1 MSVSAYKKTIKE
13 TESPRNIEKRVFSRV
28 TGNLEKLEDNP
39 DNYLKAEYKAALWE
53 NQKLWM
59 ALRSDLV
66 LPENS
71 LPPNLKAQL
80 ISIGIWVDNHTQ
92 KILRGQGR
100 IVDLVNVNKS
110 IIHGLEGKTS

>member
-13 TESPRNIEKRVFSRV
+13 TESPRNIEKRVFSRI
-28 TGNLEKLEDNP
+28 TGQLENLEDNP
-39 DNYLKAEYKAALWE
+39 EKVLNQEYKDALWE

-71 LPPNLKAQL
+71 LPPQLKAQL
-80 ISIGIWVDNHTQ
+80 ISLGIWVDNHTQ
-92 KILRGQGR
+92 KVLKGQGK
-100 IVDLVNVNKS
+100 IQDLISVNKN
-110 IIHGLEGKTS
+110 IIAGLEGRA